1 MSNTDSNSSSNAQID
16 PLMRARSFGWWA
28 LLCWLTLGIALEA
41 MHGFKVGWYLD
52 VDNEGRK
59 LQLTLA
65 HTHGTLLAVIN
76 IIFALSFSSGTSGS
90 GTNATLARAAKFL
103 KWAAILMPLGFLGG
117 GIMSMGADPGF
128 AIVLVPIGGLL
139 LFAGVLF
146 AARAASSPSGGSDS
160 DGVAGDAVRK
170 PAASKPAGNKG
181 K

>member
-1 MSNTDSNSSSNAQID
+1 MSNTDID
-16 PLMRARSFGWWA
+16 PLMRSRSFGWWA

-65 HTHGTLLAVIN
+65 HTHGTLLAVVN
-76 IIFALSFSSGTSGS
+76 IIFALSFNGS
-90 GTNATLARAAKFL
+90 GAKGSGAKGSGVKGAGVNGTLAKAAKLL

-128 AIVLVPIGGLL
+128 AIVLVPVGGLL

-146 AARAASSPSGGSDS
+146 AARAASHP
-160 DGVAGDAVRK
+160 
-170 PAASKPAGNKG
+170 N
-181 K
+181 